1 MGAYHRA
8 EGVAVGEDAGRDRM
22 RASDAERMAVAD
34 RLRAAL
40 DEGRLTLS
48 EYDERL
54 RLAYAAVTYGDLVP
68 LTADLPAPPAVPPAA
83 PVVPL
88 GARLMPLRGWLAGNV
103 IFVAIWGWS
112 SIAAGHLLFFWPAFI
127 LLFTAVGPVRRAL
140 RGDSKG

>member
-1 MGAYHRA
+1 M
-8 EGVAVGEDAGRDRM
+8 VDDAGRDRM

-40 DEGRLTLS
+40 DEGRLTLA

-54 RLAYAAVTYGDLVP
+54 RSAYAAVTFGDLVP
-68 LTADLPAPPAVPPAA
+68 LTADLPAPPAVAAPAPQA
-83 PVVPL
+83 GPVVPL
-88 GARLMPLRGWLAGNV
+88 GARLVPLRGWLASNV
-103 IFVAIWGWS
+103 IFIVIWGWS

>member
-1 MGAYHRA
+1 MSDDV
-8 EGVAVGEDAGRDRM
+8 ERDGI
-22 RASDAERMAVAD
+22 RASDADRTVVAD

-40 DEGRLTLS
+40 DDGRLTIT
-48 EYDERL
+48 EYDDRL

-68 LTADLPAPPAVPPAA
+68 LTADLPPAPPVVAQPPPA

-88 GARLMPLRGWLAGNV
+88 AARLAPVRGWLASNV
-103 IFVAIWGWS
+103 IFVAIWGWT
-112 SIAAGHLLFFWPAFI
+112 SIAAGHLVFFWPAFI

>member
-1 MGAYHRA
+1 MGGDA
-8 EGVAVGEDAGRDRM
+8 ERDLI
-22 RASDAERMAVAD
+22 RASDADRTVVAD

-54 RLAYAAVTYGDLVP
+54 RLAYAAVTYGDLAP
-68 LTADLPAPPAVPPAA
+68 LTADLPAPPVVAPAAPPAA
-83 PVVPL
+83 PAPPL
-88 GARLMPLRGWLAGNV
+88 GARLMPLRGWLASNV
-103 IFVAIWGWS
+103 IFIVIWGWS

-127 LLFTAVGPVRRAL
+127 LLCTAVGPARRAL